1 MPRINLL
8 PWREELRKQRQKEFG
23 VMAGL
28 AVVLM
33 ACVVGITHMQVAA
46 MISYQDQRNRFLDT
60 EIRKLDKKIKEIK
73 ELEREKQHLLARMR
87 IVERLQTSRPE
98 VVHLFDELVMA
109 LPDGVYLT
117 SLVQKNRKIT
127 LNGVAQ
133 SNARVSSF
141 MRKLEASHW
150 FENPDL
156 KQIKA
161 ESKKG
166 QAGDARVSAFT
177 LTVSQTKPK
186 ATAEGKQG

>member
-23 VMAGL
+23 IMAGL

-60 EIRKLDKKIKEIK
+60 EIRKLDKKIKEIR

-98 VVHLFDELVMA
+98 VVHLFDELAMA

-117 SLVQKNRKIT
+117 SLVQKSRKIT
-127 LNGVAQ
+127 LQGVAQ

-141 MRKLEASHW
+141 MRKLEASQW

-161 ESKKG
+161 ESKKDRAG
-166 QAGDARVSAFT
+166 QLRVSAFT
-177 LTVSQTKPK
+177 LTVSQTKP
-186 ATAEGKQG
+186 TANAGGKQG